1 MFMPKSAQASST
13 IKQFEK
19 LNRTRKGINLWFN
32 RLRKEKKWRIK
43 LLYLR
48 WGGENFEFVTY
59 VCESSI
65 NVKCYLKKFIMTIT
79 TEVEQINWVGN
90 AVINTTSL
98 CLMLILRVWVE
109 LMIFVYIALREEKNG
124 DNDGNNWG
132 KVNNTTIVNIQWTH
146 SLVKLI
152 LYKVKIATLK
162 KVGSSVRV
170 MGK

>member
-1 MFMPKSAQASST
+1 
-13 IKQFEK
+13 
-19 LNRTRKGINLWFN
+19 
-32 RLRKEKKWRIK
+32 
-43 LLYLR
+43 
-48 WGGENFEFVTY
+48 
-59 VCESSI
+59 
-65 NVKCYLKKFIMTIT
+65 MTIT
-79 TEVEQINWVGN
+79 IEVEQINWVGN

-162 KVGSSVRV
+162 KLVQV
-170 MGK
+170 